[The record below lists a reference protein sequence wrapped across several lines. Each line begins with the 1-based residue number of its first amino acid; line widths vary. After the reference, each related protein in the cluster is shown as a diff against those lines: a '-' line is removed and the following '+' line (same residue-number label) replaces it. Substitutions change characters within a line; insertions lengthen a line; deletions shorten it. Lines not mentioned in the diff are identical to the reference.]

1 MIRHTGRIML
11 YAMLADAVVVLH
23 VLFVLFVLTGGLLA
37 LKWRWT
43 IWLHVPAAAW
53 GAIVEFSGWVC
64 PLTPLEQWL
73 RMQAGRPSYEQDF
86 VARHLLPLLY
96 PADLTRKEQVVLG
109 SVVVLVNGAVYA
121 WLWRNRHDEAR

>member
-1 MIRHTGRIML
+1 ML

-37 LKWRWT
+37 LKWRWM

-53 GAIVEFSGWVC
+53 GAIVECSGWLC

-73 RMQAGRPSYEQDF
+73 RAQAGQASYGGDF
-86 VARHLLPLLY
+86 LAQYLLPLLY
-96 PADLTRKEQVVLG
+96 PPGLTRELQVLLG
-109 SVVVLVNGAVYA
+109 SVVVLVNGAIYA
-121 WLWRNRHDEAR
+121 WLWRSRHYEAR